1 MSAVLE
7 LACELIRRPSV
18 TPRDAGCQA
27 LIAGRLAAAGFQ
39 IRQLP
44 FGEVQNL
51 WATHGQGAP
60 LLCLLGHTDVVPAGP
75 LEDWH
80 SDPFQPSIRD
90 GRLYGRGAADMKGA
104 VAAMVVA
111 LEEFVSAHPQ
121 HPGCVALLLTSD
133 EEGDAIDGVRAVAR
147 QFHEEGQGIDYC
159 IVGEP
164 SATRQLGDT
173 VRIGR
178 RGSLTGYLRVRGVQG
193 HVAYPHLA
201 ENPIHRALPVLA
213 ELASRRWDEG
223 NADFPP
229 TSFQIANIKAG
240 AGASNVI
247 PGVLELQ
254 FNLRYSPH
262 WSADAL
268 QAEIE
273 AVLQRAGLDFS
284 VRWHRSG
291 EPFHTPEGLLRR
303 AVREAVQWHTGQL
316 PDENTAGGTSD
327 GRFIAPLGAH
337 VVEVGP
343 LNASIHQSNE
353 YLPLGELQLLPTL
366 YQGILRRVLGVSD

>member
-147 QFHEEGQGIDYC
+147 QFREEGQGIDYC